1 MATWKDP
8 RTNFTVESQV
18 TPDIFNTLGENEIYL
33 NEVKIET
40 HQVQDGAITSTE
52 ATERTNITSGEKLK
66 AIVGKIR
73 KWFSD
78 LKALA
83 FKDTVDTEDI
93 ESGAITQGKIASN
106 AVTYGKLATG
116 AVVTAKIADEAVTEP
131 KIAPSAVTNS
141 RIADGA
147 ITTSKLGDAAVTNEK
162 VATVEA
168 AKVTGLSKVATTG
181 RFSDL
186 TGIPAGVDMTPYAK
200 TADIMSYL
208 NTYKTM
214 YYKSCSKSYD
224 ADVFLSDE
232 QASSKG
238 ETYFI
243 CKMSTGQI
251 IGFPGSG
258 ISDLSN
264 YTCSYTVGGTSY
276 NVVVGYSKT
285 SKYINF
291 LCSNTSHYV
300 AYLYGLR

>member
-66 AIVGKIR
+66 VIVGKIR

-168 AKVTGLSKVATTG
+168 AKVTGLARVATTG

-214 YYKSCSKSYD
+214 YSKTCPKSYD
-224 ADVFLSDE
+224 SDVYLEED
-232 QASSKG
+232 QISSKAS
-238 ETYFI
+238 TYFI
-243 CKMSTGQI
+243 CRMNTGQL
-251 IGFPGSG
+251 IGFPGGG

-264 YTCSYTVGGTSY
+264 YTCAYTVGGTSY
-276 NVVVGYSKT
+276 NVIVGYSKN
-285 SKYINF
+285 SGYISF
-291 LCSNTSHYV
+291 SCANTSHYV
-300 AYLYGLR
+300 SHLYGLR